1 MDPDF
6 LIFTPGPVKM
16 PEIVLAE
23 GAKQLPYFRTK
34 QFSKIITECNRMLK
48 KSVNAPSGSE
58 CIFLSAS
65 GTGAMDA
72 VIANLFGKTDSV
84 LTINSGTFGKRFC
97 EILDFYSIK
106 NEEILVKS
114 GSSITYDHL
123 CSVPVRTKTA
133 LLINGHETSTGA
145 LHDIKMVGE
154 ICHKN
159 KLLYIVDAI
168 SMYLADSIDMQKQN
182 IDVLILSSQK
192 GLALPPGLSIVIL
205 SKSAQ
210 NLLQSVNLRS
220 YYFDF
225 NKYLSNLIAGQ
236 TPFTPPISIILQL
249 YKRLIQIDEMGGA
262 DELIKNTE
270 MVANYFRDKIKGL
283 PLKIYAEH
291 PSNALT
297 ALTPL
302 DNKNAKE
309 IVLDFER
316 LYNIYLCPNGGNL
329 EKTVFRV
336 SHLGDINIP
345 YTEKLIEKMKLYYRM
360 S

>member
-16 PEIVLAE
+16 PEIVLTE
-23 GAKQLPYFRTK
+23 GARQLPYFRTK
-34 QFSKIITECNRMLK
+34 QFSKIISACNTMLK
-48 KSVNAPSGSE
+48 DSVNAPAGSE

-72 VIANLFGKTDSV
+72 VICNLFGKSDSI
-84 LTINSGTFGKRFC
+84 LTVNSGTFGKRFC
-97 EILDFYSIK
+97 DILDFYSIN
-106 NEEILVKS
+106 NEEILVSS
-114 GSSITYDHL
+114 GSSITFAAL
-123 CSVPVRTKTA
+123 CNASLQMKKA
-133 LLINGHETSTGA
+133 LLINGHETATGA

-154 ICHKN
+154 FCHKN
-159 KLLYIVDAI
+159 NLLFIVDAI

-205 SKSAQ
+205 SREAQ
-210 NLLQSVNLRS
+210 NLIQTDNIRS

-225 NKYLSNLIAGQ
+225 KKYLSNLPAGQ
-236 TPFTPPISIILQL
+236 TPFTPPVGIILQL
-249 YKRLIQIDEMGGA
+249 HKRLIQINELGGA
-262 DELIKNTE
+262 DEIVKNTR
-270 MVANYFRDKIKGL
+270 MTAAYFRDNIKKL
-283 PLKIYAEH
+283 PLKIYPEY

-309 IVLDFER
+309 IVLDFEK

-336 SHLGDINIP
+336 SHMGDTDIP
-345 YTEKLIEKMKLYYRM
+345 YTQKLIEKMELYYKAF
-360 S
+360 